1 MSQGCYKRAAGQ
13 SWAGVP
19 ARDCHKV
26 HPERSTKRGGQG
38 LNQSSRPH
46 SGGWAGWSRSQA
58 WPLRPA
64 PRPGWVWLRL
74 ARLQSAL
81 PEAPSLSQTR
91 LPRCLVS
98 CPGGDQ
104 RTLPG
109 SSVAPRLPGEASSLR
124 RGPAH
129 CPCHRLTMTLRHGSV
144 AAERQGP
151 VAEPLAAGHVR
162 RGSRAARRP
171 WSAPLWTAPS
181 PCSVAV
187 APWLT
192 QPCTRSP
199 PGAL

>member
-1 MSQGCYKRAAGQ
+1 M
-13 SWAGVP
+13 
-19 ARDCHKV
+19 
-26 HPERSTKRGGQG
+26 GGGSRPG
-38 LNQSSRPH
+38 LSQSSPGEKHETGR
-46 SGGWAGWSRSQA
+46 AGPQPELAAPQWRVSRLVPQPGLA
-58 WPLRPA
+58 PA
-64 PRPGWVWLRL
+64 PRAPPRLGLAPSGSVWL
-74 ARLQSAL
+74 RLQSAL

-91 LPRCLVS
+91 LPRRSVS
-98 CPGGDQ
+98 CPEGDQ

-181 PCSVAV
+181 PCSVAA
-187 APWLT
+187 APW
-192 QPCTRSP
+192 
-199 PGAL
+199 